1 MTILICGEA
10 LFDVFFEAERPDGFT
25 LDARIGG
32 SAFNVAIGLGR
43 LAQPVGLLTGVARDR
58 LGDKLAAT
66 LAAEGVDPAY
76 LRRKD
81 ATTTLGLVSLDEAGS
96 AQYNFYGEG
105 AADRMVL
112 IDDLPDTGPI
122 AAASFGCFSLLTQP
136 TGDSFLTFAERLAS
150 AGHLVVLDPNIRPTV
165 EPDPAVWRRRVDA
178 FAAHAGLIKVSAE
191 DLEHLYPGE
200 AVADVAARWLA
211 GEAGAV
217 VVTHG
222 GDGVEMIRAGGT
234 LRVPAR
240 SVRVADTV
248 GAGDSFLAAFLMHL
262 RETGALSRDA
272 IATLSDDAA
281 GATLAFAANAAAI
294 TCERR
299 GADLPRRSEL
309 PAI

>member
-10 LFDVFFEAERPDGFT
+10 LYDVFFETERPEGFT

-43 LAQPVGLLTGVARDR
+43 LGQDVGLLTGIARDR
-58 LGDKLAAT
+58 FGDKLAAT
-66 LAAEGVDPAY
+66 LEAEGVDPAY

-105 AADRMVL
+105 AADRMVSL
-112 IDDLPDTGPI
+112 EDLPDIAPL
-122 AAASFGCFSLLTQP
+122 AAASFGCFSLLTRP
-136 TGDSFLTFAERLAS
+136 TGDSFLAFAERLAG
-150 AGHLVVLDPNIRPTV
+150 AGRLVVLDPNIRPTV

-178 FAAHAGLIKVSAE
+178 FAAHAGLIKVSSE

-200 AVADVAARWLA
+200 TPAAVAARWLA
-211 GEAGAV
+211 GPTVGV

-222 GDGVEMIRAGGT
+222 GDGVEMIRTGGT

-240 SVRVADTV
+240 PITVADTV
-248 GAGDSFLAAFLMHL
+248 GAGDSFLAAFLAHL
-262 RETGALSRDA
+262 AETDALSRDK
-272 IATLSDDAA
+272 IAALSDEAA
-281 GATLAFAANAAAI
+281 RTALEFAAAAAAI

-299 GADLPRRSEL
+299 GADLPRRAEL
-309 PAI
+309 PG